1 MDETGA
7 GISLPEEA
15 ILMEVCFTANRIGV
29 SNVAFDNAMVVDAN
43 DDPVNFTGDNA
54 FVTVEAGDDG
64 GTNFFTLQ
72 VSSDTVAMGE
82 SFCLNV
88 SIDNFANV
96 LGVKLNIDYDPELL
110 LFEGIQNFNLKGLD
124 SRSFDLPGVN
134 NNEPGRVKLSWID
147 QDLQGVTLEDG
158 TVIFQICFQAIERN
172 VVGTVSLSSPNIL
185 DVNGNV
191 LNFVGIGAVVMI
203 QDRMVTNTF
212 NQEKAS
218 DRYRLYPVP
227 TVGELNIAS
236 LRNGFAQTPF
246 RIVDQR
252 GAIVLQGELN
262 DFQTRLSVHRLP
274 NGRYNLI
281 IFEDSRYWNLSFI
294 KL

>member
-1 MDETGA
+1 
-7 GISLPEEA
+7 
-15 ILMEVCFTANRIGV
+15 
-29 SNVAFDNAMVVDAN
+29 
-43 DDPVNFTGDNA
+43 
-54 FVTVEAGDDG
+54 
-64 GTNFFTLQ
+64 
-72 VSSDTVAMGE
+72 
-82 SFCLNV
+82 
-88 SIDNFANV
+88 
-96 LGVKLNIDYDPELL
+96 
-110 LFEGIQNFNLKGLD
+110 
-124 SRSFDLPGVN
+124 
-134 NNEPGRVKLSWID
+134 
-147 QDLQGVTLEDG
+147 
-158 TVIFQICFQAIERN
+158 
-172 VVGTVSLSSPNIL
+172 
-185 DVNGNV
+185 
-191 LNFVGIGAVVMI
+191 MI